1 MEGHFY
7 VLVASPGIIDF
18 PMFASESHFRFFTFV
33 FSLSFFHGRFG
44 LMNLPFAISKHK
56 GDASRSRFS
65 SVL

>member
-18 PMFASESHFRFFTFV
+18 PMFASESHFRFFM
-33 FSLSFFHGRFG
+33 SFFHGRFG